1 MRIFFFSTAACR
13 RQTGHFRPGK
23 QKTLEAAGTT
33 PAASSTAGVGIPA
46 GCYAGKRIEKRL
58 PLPIPLSTEI
68 VPPCA
73 STNSLEMASPNP
85 LPWTFV
91 PGTRK

>member
-1 MRIFFFSTAACR
+1 MRILFLFDSRLPPPDRTFPS
-13 RQTGHFRPGK
+13 GK
-23 QKTLEAAGTT
+23 PKTLDAAGTT